1 MGRLDIEDWL
11 TPRGVAAFWLI
22 FAVAFTLM
30 LWAVSPGRTLQ
41 DALEAEILQ
50 GHLAGGYQLRNPP
63 LYEWLLWGVQ
73 QVAGPGPLSYLVLR
87 YALIAATGI
96 LFYFA
101 ALDTT
106 GESRV
111 AAAFSFSLLLLFWF
125 GWEAHHSV
133 SHSLAI
139 LVAILALWLAAFAYT
154 EQPSAGRALGLGL
167 IIGLGI
173 MAKWSFLLVVASLGI
188 AFCLEPGT
196 RRAFASPRALLIL
209 AGAVLP
215 ILPFALWA
223 AAIEPELISTR
234 VAVMQPEGATTR
246 ALIGVKDFLTGL
258 PLVFLP
264 WLVIVLPL
272 AFRFRREGER
282 AGTEARTATQIAL
295 IAAAL
300 SAGTMALILGAAIL
314 FGVRPFGIG
323 AFAIHYLYPFALF
336 ATLGIAGLVAARI
349 RPEGFARALAR
360 ISLVVAVAIFVVKLG
375 SFYVVP
381 GRMGATHLMPYAGLA
396 EALSA
401 RGLGEAQFV
410 TLSPRDAGNLV
421 IYLPKAR
428 ALSPSARIEPPL
440 PDPVS
445 GRPCVLLWG
454 GETSVPPGAPQPLSP
469 KRARDPRLVSPKR
482 LLDPLGVSPDPNAIE
497 DVVVGWPPPV
507 IGKTRASVW
516 HLLRGGSAEEAC
528 RRFAVI
534 GRL

>member
-1 MGRLDIEDWL
+1 MGSPHIEDWL
-11 TPRGVAAFWLI
+11 GPRGVVAFWLI
-22 FAVAFTLM
+22 FAAAFAVM

-41 DALEAEILQ
+41 DALEAEMLQ

-101 ALDTT
+101 ALYTT

-111 AAAFSFSLLLLFWF
+111 AAAFSFSLPLLFWF

-139 LVAILALWLAAFAYT
+139 LAAILALWLAALAYADR
-154 EQPSAGRALGLGL
+154 PSASRALGLGL

-173 MAKWSFLLVVASLGI
+173 MAKWSFPLVLASLGV
-188 AFCLEPGT
+188 ALCLESGT
-196 RRAFASPRALLIL
+196 RRAFAHPRALLVL
-209 AGAVLP
+209 VGAVLP
-215 ILPFALWA
+215 VIPFALWA
-223 AAIEPELISTR
+223 AAMEPGLVSAR
-234 VAVMQPEGATTR
+234 VAIVQPDGATTR
-246 ALIGVKDFLTGL
+246 ALIGVRDFLLGL

-264 WLVIVLPL
+264 WLAIVLPL
-272 AFRFRREGER
+272 AFRFRRQSATAR
-282 AGTEARTATQIAL
+282 TEASAATRIAL

-300 SAGTMALILGAAIL
+300 SAGAMALILVVAIL
-314 FGVRPFGIG
+314 FGARPFGIG
-323 AFAIHYLYPFALF
+323 TFAIHYLYPFALF
-336 ATLGIAGLVAARI
+336 ATLGIAGIVAARV
-349 RPEGFARALAR
+349 RPEAFARALTS
-360 ISLVVAVAIFVVKLG
+360 ISLVAAVAAFVIKLG

-381 GRMGATHLMPYAGLA
+381 GRTGATHLIPYARLA

-410 TLSPRDAGNLV
+410 TLSPRDAGNLIV
-421 IYLPKAR
+421 YLPKAR
-428 ALSPSARIEPPL
+428 ALSPSARIEPPP
-440 PDPVS
+440 PDKGS

-469 KRARDPRLVSPKR
+469 KRALDPRLVSPKR
-482 LLDPLGVSPDPNAIE
+482 LLDPLGVALDPDAIE
-497 DVVVGWPPPV
+497 DLTVDWRAPL
-507 IGKTRASVW
+507 IGKTRKSVW
-516 HLLRGGSAEEAC
+516 HLLRGGAAEDAC